1 MDDELSPLLA
11 AARRGDAAAREA
23 LFAAAYAELHQL
35 ARARLRGQNRPTLL
49 DTTALVHES
58 FLRFVQ
64 GGRLQTEERRAF
76 FAYAG
81 QVMRSVIV
89 DLVRQRQAERRGG
102 GADAL
107 TLDSQLAD
115 GLPDGRGA
123 GGPEELL
130 AVHEALQQLAAVEP
144 RLARVV
150 EMRYFAGLEERDIA
164 ETLGLTER
172 SVRRDWQK
180 ARLMLLAMLG

>member
-1 MDDELSPLLA
+1 MDDTLSPLLA
-11 AARRGDAAAREA
+11 AAREGDAAAREA
-23 LFAAAYAELHQL
+23 LFAAAYGELHQL

-58 FLRFVQ
+58 FLRFVK
-64 GGRLQTEERRAF
+64 GGRLQTQERRAF

-89 DLVRQRQAERRGG
+89 DLARQRQAERRGG
-102 GADAL
+102 GEAAL

-115 GLPDGRGA
+115 GLPS
-123 GGPEELL
+123 GGSGPDELL
-130 AVHEALQQLAAVEP
+130 AVHEALNQLAALEP

-164 ETLGLTER
+164 DALGLTER

-180 ARLMLLAMLG
+180 ARLMLLAILAP